1 MKIASESAVVVSSG
15 PGDSASDI
23 YRDLFNNLLNGL
35 AYCRMISQN
44 GEPVDFE
51 YLAVNSAFSA
61 LTGLT
66 DVVGKRV
73 SQVIPGFTDSDLTL
87 LRVCNRVATTGMP
100 ERFEYFVSSLGKW
113 FLVSAYSPKPQ
124 HFVAVFDDVTG
135 RKQVEETLATNQ
147 LALRHSEELYRTL
160 TEWAPI
166 ALIVH
171 SGGRLIYANPAAIRL
186 AGAQSQQDL
195 LGKNVFDLVHP
206 EFREIAKQRSA
217 QSAQLGGL
225 SPLMEQKYLKLDGSV
240 INVEVQSAGVI
251 YDGAPAVQVVIH
263 DITARK
269 QAEVALSRVNRALT
283 TLNACNEAL
292 IHTTTE
298 ADLLQSICRLI
309 VEIGGY
315 RFAWI
320 GIARLDQEKTIQPV
334 AQFGGTDEELS
345 RLRTTWA
352 DNVWGRGPTGTAI
365 RAATTQVNQDFLTN
379 GAVTVW
385 REWAH
390 ENGFKASISL
400 PLIGVAGPIG
410 ALTIYAAESNAFD
423 QAEIKLLEGLAQNLS
438 YGIKSIRTRTAS
450 EAFADQLRKLSLIVE
465 QSPES
470 IVITNLNAE
479 IEYVNEAFVRNTGYS
494 RDEAIGKNPRLLQ
507 STKTPRESYAALWSS
522 LTQGQP
528 WSGDLFNR
536 RKDGSEYVERAII
549 APIRDAS
556 GAITHYMAVKEDI
569 TARKIAEDRIQHLA
583 FYDQLTDLPNRRLL
597 LDRLQSALADAPRK
611 NLLGA
616 VLYIDLDNFKT
627 INDTLGHP
635 VGDQVLTQVA
645 ERLTD
650 CAGAG
655 DTVARLGGDDFLVML
670 VDLPPYADVATR
682 LATERAER
690 ILRSL
695 RSAIPVEGVQCQT
708 SASIGIALW
717 GNSGNT
723 TETILKQV
731 DMAMYAAKADG
742 RNTYRFFDRRMQEV
756 VDAEAALESDLRAA
770 LQDNQ
775 FCLYYQPQV
784 DQSGRIFGAEA
795 LVRWNHPQRG
805 LVCPSDFVPLAER
818 TRLIVP
824 IGRWVLDAACQQLK
838 QWSGRAE
845 TARLKLSINI
855 SAIQLHQPDFVS
867 QVLGAL
873 KDAGA
878 DPGLL
883 KLELTE
889 SLLLSDLEDTS
900 VKMTELRGHG
910 VLFSLD
916 DFGTGYSSLSY
927 LRKLQLDQLKIDQ
940 SFIREIPDDPNACA
954 ITRTII
960 ALGQTLGL
968 SVIAEGVENEAQRD
982 FLQQSGCGHYQ
993 GYLMSW
999 PLPIDDFNGLLADG
1013 KVGR

>member
-1 MKIASESAVVVSSG
+1 MNTPSEPAVVVSPGSG
-15 PGDSASDI
+15 DIGSDI
-23 YRDLFNNLLNGL
+23 YRDLFSNLLNGL
-35 AYCRMISQN
+35 AYCRMISRD

-51 YLAVNSAFSA
+51 FLAVNTAFTS

-66 DVVGKRV
+66 EVEGKRV
-73 SQVIPGFTDSDLTL
+73 SQVIPGFTDSDLAL
-87 LRVCNRVATTGMP
+87 IRLFNRVATTAAP
-100 ERFEYFVSSLGKW
+100 ERFEYFVSALGKW
-113 FLVSAYSPKPQ
+113 FLISAYSPKPQ
-124 HFVAVFDDVTG
+124 HFVTVFDDITV
-135 RKQVEETLATNQ
+135 RKQIEETLATNQ
-147 LALRHSEELYRTL
+147 RALRQSEEHYRTL

-171 SGGRLIYANPAAIRL
+171 SGGRLIYANPAAVRL
-186 AGAQSQQDL
+186 AGAQGQQDL
-195 LGKNVFDLVHP
+195 LGKNVFDMVHP
-206 EFREIAKQRSA
+206 EFREISKQRSA
-217 QSAQLGGL
+217 QSARLGGL

-240 INVEVQSAGVI
+240 INVEVQSAGI
-251 YDGAPAVQVVIH
+251 TYDGVPAVQVVIH

-269 QAEVALSRVNRALT
+269 QAEIALNRVNRALT

-292 IHTTTE
+292 IHTATE

-315 RFAWI
+315 RLAWI
-320 GIARLDQEKTIQPV
+320 GMARSDHEKTIELV
-334 AQFGGTDEELS
+334 AQFGGTQGELS
-345 RLRTTWA
+345 QLRMSWA

-365 RAATTQVNQDFLTN
+365 RTAATQVNQDFPTN

-385 REWAH
+385 RDWAQ

-410 ALTIYAAESNAFD
+410 ALTIYSGESNAFD
-423 QAEIKLLEGLAQNLS
+423 QAEIKLLEGLAQNLA
-438 YGIKSIRTRTAS
+438 YGIRGIRTRTAS
-450 EAFADQLRKLSLIVE
+450 EVFADQLRKLSLIVE

-494 RDEAIGKNPRLLQ
+494 REEAIGKNPRVLQSGKTPPESYGALWASLLQ
-507 STKTPRESYAALWSS
+507 GL
-522 LTQGQP
+522 P
-528 WSGDLFNR
+528 WSGDFFNR
-536 RKDGSEYVERAII
+536 RKDGTEYVERAII

-569 TARKIAEDRIQHLA
+569 TARKIAENRIQHLA

-597 LDRLQSALADAPRK
+597 LDRLQSALSDALRE
-611 NLLGA
+611 NQLGA
-616 VLYIDLDNFKT
+616 VLYVDLDNFKT

-635 VGDQVLTQVA
+635 VGDQVLKQIAV
-645 ERLTD
+645 RLTD

-670 VDLPPYADVATR
+670 TNLPPYADVATR

-695 RSAIPVEGVQCQT
+695 RSPIVVESVQCQT
-708 SASIGIALW
+708 TASIGIALW

-770 LQDNQ
+770 LPGNQ

-784 DQSGRIFGAEA
+784 DQSGQIFGAEA
-795 LVRWNHPQRG
+795 LVRWNHPRRG
-805 LVCPSDFVPLAER
+805 LVCPGDFVPLAER

-824 IGRWVLDAACQQLK
+824 IGKWVLDAACHQLR
-838 QWSGRAE
+838 QWSSQAE
-845 TARLKLSINI
+845 TARLTLSINI

-873 KDAGA
+873 KSAGA

-900 VKMTELRGHG
+900 IKMTELRGHG

-927 LRKLQLDQLKIDQ
+927 LRKLQPDQLKIDQ

-968 SVIAEGVENEAQRD
+968 SVIAEGVENAAQRD
-982 FLQQSGCGHYQ
+982 FLQHSGCNHYQ

-999 PLPIDDFNGLLADG
+999 PLPIDEFNALLSDG
-1013 KVGR
+1013 NVGR